1 MNTIVLKF
9 GGSVLTDDNAIKNA
23 AEIIKSEYDKEK
35 NVIAV
40 VSAQGGMTDVL
51 LDEALKLSEKP
62 SKRELD
68 VIMSAGELLSS
79 SKLAIAVQSLGIN
92 SISLSGFQA
101 GIRTNSACGN
111 ARIKEIKRD
120 RINKELAEK
129 KAVIVAGFQGFDK
142 VGDMTTLGRG
152 GSDTTAVALAAAFD
166 AEKCVIYSKV
176 DGIYTADP
184 EEEPDAVK
192 IKIIDYNIM
201 QELSYLGV
209 KVLNPRAVELA
220 RKYSVVLEVR
230 SAFSQEKGTVVK
242 EDITNV
248 EKMLISGV
256 TKKSS
261 IARITVSGLKG
272 TSSEVFSVFGL
283 MSKNNINCDIILQT
297 TEKDNTT
304 DIAFT
309 VAESD
314 ADIASEIL
322 INSGNFNKNDILCDK
337 SVAKV
342 SVVGAGMES
351 HPGVAA
357 AIYEALSEKN
367 IDVIMISSSE
377 MRFSV
382 VVKKEDADAAV
393 TAIHRRFLLS

>member
-1 MNTIVLKF
+1 MKTVILKF
-9 GGSVLTDDNAIKNA
+9 GGSVLIDDSAVKNA
-23 AEIIKSEYDKEK
+23 AGIIKKEYEK
-35 NVIAV
+35 GNSVIAV
-40 VSAQGGMTDVL
+40 VSAQGGMTD
-51 LDEALKLSEKP
+51 ALLSEARRLSDKP

-79 SKLAIAVQSLGIN
+79 AKLSLALQTAGVK

-101 GIRTNSACGN
+101 GIKTSSANGE
-111 ARIKEIKRD
+111 ARIKEINTD
-120 RINKELAEK
+120 RIKKELADK
-129 KAVIVAGFQGFDK
+129 KTVIVAGFQGYNRH
-142 VGDMTTLGRG
+142 GDMTTLGRG
-152 GSDTTAVALAAAFD
+152 GSDTTAVAIAAAMNAD
-166 AEKCVIYSKV
+166 KCIVYSKV

-184 EEEPDAVK
+184 EK
-192 IKIIDYNIM
+192 IPEAKKINEIDYNSM
-201 QELSYLGV
+201 QELSHLGV

-230 SAFSQEKGTVVK
+230 SAYSDAPGTVVK
-242 EDITNV
+242 EEV
-248 EKMLISGV
+248 SPLEKMLISGV

-261 IARITVSGLKG
+261 IARITVSGLSG
-272 TSSEVFSVFGL
+272 TPGEVFSLFGL
-283 MSKNNINCDIILQT
+283 MSQNNINCDIILQT
-297 TEKDNTT
+297 TEKDGTT

-309 VAESD
+309 VAED
-314 ADIASEIL
+314 NADAAADILRE
-322 INSGNFNKNDILCDK
+322 SGKFDEDNILCDK

-367 IDVIMISSSE
+367 INVVMISSSE

-393 TAIHRRFLLS
+393 SAIHKRFY

>member
-1 MNTIVLKF
+1 MKTVILKF
-9 GGSVLTDDNAIKNA
+9 GGSVLIDDSAVKNA
-23 AEIIKSEYDKEK
+23 AGIIKKEYKK
-35 NVIAV
+35 GNSVIAV
-40 VSAQGGMTDVL
+40 VSAQGGMTD
-51 LDEALKLSEKP
+51 ALLSEARRLSDKP

-79 SKLAIAVQSLGIN
+79 AKLSLALQTAGVK
-92 SISLSGFQA
+92 SVSLSGFQA
-101 GIRTNSACGN
+101 GIKTSSANGE
-111 ARIKEIKRD
+111 ARIKEINTD
-120 RINKELAEK
+120 RIKKELADK
-129 KAVIVAGFQGFDK
+129 KTVIVAGFQGYNRH
-142 VGDMTTLGRG
+142 GDMTTLGRG
-152 GSDTTAVALAAAFD
+152 GSDTTAVAIAAAMNAD
-166 AEKCVIYSKV
+166 KCIVYSKV

-184 EEEPDAVK
+184 EK
-192 IKIIDYNIM
+192 IPEAKKINEIDYNCM
-201 QELSYLGV
+201 QELSHLGV

-230 SAFSQEKGTVVK
+230 SAYSDAPGTVVK
-242 EDITNV
+242 EEV
-248 EKMLISGV
+248 SPMEKMLISGV

-261 IARITVSGLKG
+261 IARITVSGLSG
-272 TSSEVFSVFGL
+272 TPGEVFSLFGL
-283 MSKNNINCDIILQT
+283 MSQNNINCDIILQT
-297 TEKDNTT
+297 TEKDGTT

-309 VAESD
+309 VAEDNAD
-314 ADIASEIL
+314 AAAEIL
-322 INSGNFNKNDILCDK
+322 RESGKFDEDNILCDK

-367 IDVIMISSSE
+367 INVVMISSSE

-393 TAIHRRFLLS
+393 SAIHKRFY

>member
-1 MNTIVLKF
+1 MKTVILKF
-9 GGSVLTDDNAIKNA
+9 GGSVLIDDSAVKNA
-23 AEIIKSEYDKEK
+23 AGIIKKEYEK
-35 NVIAV
+35 GNSVIAV
-40 VSAQGGMTDVL
+40 VSAQGGMTD
-51 LDEALKLSEKP
+51 ALLSEARRLSDKP

-79 SKLAIAVQSLGIN
+79 AKLSLALQTAGIK

-101 GIRTNSACGN
+101 GIKTSSANGE
-111 ARIKEIKRD
+111 ARIKDINTD
-120 RINKELAEK
+120 RIKKELADK
-129 KAVIVAGFQGFDK
+129 KAVIVAGFQGYNRH
-142 VGDMTTLGRG
+142 GDMTTLGRG
-152 GSDTTAVALAAAFD
+152 GSDTTAVAIAAAMNAD
-166 AEKCVIYSKV
+166 KCIVYSKV

-184 EEEPDAVK
+184 EK
-192 IKIIDYNIM
+192 ISEAKKINEIDYNSM
-201 QELSYLGV
+201 QELSHLGV

-230 SAFSQEKGTVVK
+230 SAYSDAPGTVVK
-242 EDITNV
+242 EEV
-248 EKMLISGV
+248 SPLEKMLISGV

-261 IARITVSGLKG
+261 IARITVSGLSG
-272 TSSEVFSVFGL
+272 TPGEVFSLFGL
-283 MSKNNINCDIILQT
+283 MSQNNINCDIILQT
-297 TEKDNTT
+297 TEKDGTT

-309 VAESD
+309 VAEDNAD
-314 ADIASEIL
+314 AAAEIL
-322 INSGNFNKNDILCDK
+322 RESGKFDEDNILCDK

-367 IDVIMISSSE
+367 INVVMISSSE

-393 TAIHRRFLLS
+393 SAIHKRFY

>member
-1 MNTIVLKF
+1 MKTVILKF
-9 GGSVLTDDNAIKNA
+9 GGSVLIDDSAVKNA
-23 AEIIKSEYDKEK
+23 AGIIKKEYEK
-35 NVIAV
+35 GNSVIAV
-40 VSAQGGMTDVL
+40 VSAQGGMTD
-51 LDEALKLSEKP
+51 ALLSEARRLSDKP

-79 SKLAIAVQSLGIN
+79 AKLSLALQTAGVK

-101 GIRTNSACGN
+101 GIKTNSANGE
-111 ARIKEIKRD
+111 ARIKEINTD
-120 RINKELAEK
+120 RIKKELADK
-129 KAVIVAGFQGFDK
+129 KTVIVAGFQGYNRH
-142 VGDMTTLGRG
+142 GDMTTLGRG
-152 GSDTTAVALAAAFD
+152 GSDTTAVAIAAAMNAD
-166 AEKCVIYSKV
+166 KCIVYSKV

-184 EEEPDAVK
+184 EK
-192 IKIIDYNIM
+192 IPEAKKINEIDYNCM
-201 QELSYLGV
+201 QELSHLGV

-230 SAFSQEKGTVVK
+230 SAYSDAPGTVVK
-242 EDITNV
+242 EEV
-248 EKMLISGV
+248 SPMEKMLISGV

-261 IARITVSGLKG
+261 IARITVSGLSG
-272 TSSEVFSVFGL
+272 TPGEVFSLFGL
-283 MSKNNINCDIILQT
+283 MSQNNINCDIILQT
-297 TEKDNTT
+297 TEKDGTT

-309 VAESD
+309 VAEDNAD
-314 ADIASEIL
+314 AAAEIL
-322 INSGNFNKNDILCDK
+322 RKSGKFDEDNILCDK

-357 AIYEALSEKN
+357 ARDEALSEKN
-367 IDVIMISSSE
+367 INVVMISSSE

-393 TAIHRRFLLS
+393 SAIHKRFY

>member
-1 MNTIVLKF
+1 MKTVILKF
-9 GGSVLTDDNAIKNA
+9 GGSVLIDDSAVKNA
-23 AEIIKSEYDKEK
+23 AGIIKKKYENGNS
-35 NVIAV
+35 VIAV
-40 VSAQGGMTDVL
+40 VSAQGGMTD
-51 LDEALKLSEKP
+51 ALLSEARRLSDKP

-79 SKLAIAVQSLGIN
+79 AKLSLALQTAGVK

-101 GIRTNSACGN
+101 GIKTSSANGE
-111 ARIKEIKRD
+111 ARIKEINTD
-120 RINKELAEK
+120 RIKKELADK
-129 KAVIVAGFQGFDK
+129 KTVIVAGFQGYNRH
-142 VGDMTTLGRG
+142 GDMTTLGRG
-152 GSDTTAVALAAAFD
+152 GSDTTAVAIAAAMNAD
-166 AEKCVIYSKV
+166 KCIVYSKV

-184 EEEPDAVK
+184 EK
-192 IKIIDYNIM
+192 IPEAKKINEIDYNCM
-201 QELSYLGV
+201 QELSHLGV

-230 SAFSQEKGTVVK
+230 SAYSDAPGTVVK
-242 EDITNV
+242 EEV
-248 EKMLISGV
+248 SPMEKMLISGV

-261 IARITVSGLKG
+261 IARITVSGLSG
-272 TSSEVFSVFGL
+272 TPGEVFSLFGL
-283 MSKNNINCDIILQT
+283 MSQNNINCDIILQT
-297 TEKDNTT
+297 TEKDGTT

-309 VAESD
+309 VAEDNAD
-314 ADIASEIL
+314 AAAEIL
-322 INSGNFNKNDILCDK
+322 RESGKFDEDNILCDK

-367 IDVIMISSSE
+367 INVVMISSSE

-393 TAIHRRFLLS
+393 SAIHKRFY

>member
-1 MNTIVLKF
+1 MKTVILKF
-9 GGSVLTDDNAIKNA
+9 GGSVLVDDGALKNA
-23 AEIIKSEYDKEK
+23 AAIIKKEYDAG
-35 NVIAV
+35 NGVVAV
-40 VSAQGGMTDVL
+40 VSAQGGMTDTL
-51 LDEALKLSEKP
+51 LGEAMRLSEKP

-79 SKLAIAVQSLGIN
+79 SKLALAVSSLGIK
-92 SISLSGFQA
+92 SISLSGLQA
-101 GIRTNSACGN
+101 GVRTSSANGE
-111 ARIKEIKRD
+111 ARIKDIDCTRLK
-120 RINKELAEK
+120 KELAEK
-129 KAVIVAGFQGFDK
+129 KAVVVAGFQGVNK
-142 VGDMTTLGRG
+142 YGDMTTLGRG
-152 GSDTTAVALAAAFD
+152 GSDTTAVALAAALNAD
-166 AEKCVIYSKV
+166 KCVIYSKV

-184 EEEPDAVK
+184 ERVPGAQK
-192 IKIIDYNIM
+192 INEIDYNNM
-201 QELSYLGV
+201 QELSFLGV

-230 SAFSQEKGTVVK
+230 SAFSDANGTVVK
-242 EDITNV
+242 EEVSDV

-261 IARITVSGLKG
+261 IARITVSGLTG
-272 TSSEVFSVFGL
+272 TSGEVFSLFGL
-283 MSKNNINCDIILQT
+283 MSQNNINCDIILQT
-297 TEKDNTT
+297 TEKDGTT

-309 VAESD
+309 VSEGNAD
-314 ADIASEIL
+314 AAAEIL
-322 INSGNFNKNDILCDK
+322 KNSGKFGENDILCDK

-382 VVKKEDADAAV
+382 VVKKEDADSAV
-393 TAIHRRFLLS
+393 SAIHKRFYK

>member
-1 MNTIVLKF
+1 MKTVILKF
-9 GGSVLTDDNAIKNA
+9 GGSVLIDDSAVKNA
-23 AEIIKSEYDKEK
+23 AGIIKKEYEK
-35 NVIAV
+35 GNSVIAV
-40 VSAQGGMTDVL
+40 VSAQGGMTD
-51 LDEALKLSEKP
+51 ALLSEARRLSDKP

-79 SKLAIAVQSLGIN
+79 AKLSLALQTAGVK

-101 GIRTNSACGN
+101 GIKTNSANGE
-111 ARIKEIKRD
+111 ARIKEINTD
-120 RINKELAEK
+120 RIKKELADK
-129 KAVIVAGFQGFDK
+129 KTVIVAGFQGYNRH
-142 VGDMTTLGRG
+142 GDMTTLGRG
-152 GSDTTAVALAAAFD
+152 GSDTTAVAIAAAMNAD
-166 AEKCVIYSKV
+166 KCIVYSKV

-184 EEEPDAVK
+184 EK
-192 IKIIDYNIM
+192 IPEAKKINEIDYNCM
-201 QELSYLGV
+201 QELSHLGV

-230 SAFSQEKGTVVK
+230 SAYSDAPGTVVK
-242 EDITNV
+242 EEV
-248 EKMLISGV
+248 SPMEKMLISGV

-261 IARITVSGLKG
+261 IARITVSGLSG
-272 TSSEVFSVFGL
+272 TPGEVFSLFGL
-283 MSKNNINCDIILQT
+283 MSQNNINCDIILQT
-297 TEKDNTT
+297 TEKDGTT

-309 VAESD
+309 VAEDNAD
-314 ADIASEIL
+314 AAAEIL
-322 INSGNFNKNDILCDK
+322 RKSGKFDEDNILCDK

-367 IDVIMISSSE
+367 INVVMISSSE

-393 TAIHRRFLLS
+393 SAIHKRFY

>member
-1 MNTIVLKF
+1 MKTVILKF
-9 GGSVLTDDNAIKNA
+9 GGSVLIDDSAVKNA
-23 AEIIKSEYDKEK
+23 AGIIKKEYE
-35 NVIAV
+35 NGNSVIAV
-40 VSAQGGMTDVL
+40 VSAQGGMTD
-51 LDEALKLSEKP
+51 ALLSEARRLSDKP

-79 SKLAIAVQSLGIN
+79 AKLSLALQTAGVK

-101 GIRTNSACGN
+101 GIKTSSANGE
-111 ARIKEIKRD
+111 ARIKEINTD
-120 RINKELAEK
+120 RIKKELADK
-129 KAVIVAGFQGFDK
+129 KTVIVAGFQGYNRH
-142 VGDMTTLGRG
+142 GDMTTLGRG
-152 GSDTTAVALAAAFD
+152 GSDTTAVAIAAAMNAD
-166 AEKCVIYSKV
+166 KCIVYSKV

-184 EEEPDAVK
+184 EK
-192 IKIIDYNIM
+192 IPEAKKINEIDYNCM
-201 QELSYLGV
+201 QELSHLGV

-230 SAFSQEKGTVVK
+230 SAYSDAPGTVVK
-242 EDITNV
+242 EEV
-248 EKMLISGV
+248 SPMEKMLISGV

-261 IARITVSGLKG
+261 IARITVSGLSG
-272 TSSEVFSVFGL
+272 TPGEVFSLFGL
-283 MSKNNINCDIILQT
+283 MSQNNINCDIILQT
-297 TEKDNTT
+297 TEKDGTT

-309 VAESD
+309 VAEDNAD
-314 ADIASEIL
+314 AAAEIL
-322 INSGNFNKNDILCDK
+322 RKSGKFDEDNILCDK

-367 IDVIMISSSE
+367 INVVMISSSE

-393 TAIHRRFLLS
+393 SAIHKRFY

>member
-1 MNTIVLKF
+1 MKTVILKF
-9 GGSVLTDDNAIKNA
+9 GGSVLIDDSAVKNA
-23 AEIIKSEYDKEK
+23 AGIIKKEYE
-35 NVIAV
+35 NGNSVIAV
-40 VSAQGGMTDVL
+40 VSAQGGMTD
-51 LDEALKLSEKP
+51 ALLSEARRLSDKP

-79 SKLAIAVQSLGIN
+79 AKLSLALQTAGVK

-101 GIRTNSACGN
+101 GIKTSSANGE
-111 ARIKEIKRD
+111 ARIKEINTD
-120 RINKELAEK
+120 RIKKELADK
-129 KAVIVAGFQGFDK
+129 KTVIVAGFQGYNRH
-142 VGDMTTLGRG
+142 GDMTTLGRG
-152 GSDTTAVALAAAFD
+152 GSDTTAVAIAAAMNAD
-166 AEKCVIYSKV
+166 KCIVYSKV

-184 EEEPDAVK
+184 EK
-192 IKIIDYNIM
+192 IPEAKKINEIDYNCM
-201 QELSYLGV
+201 QELSHLGV

-230 SAFSQEKGTVVK
+230 SAYSDAPGTVVK
-242 EDITNV
+242 EEV
-248 EKMLISGV
+248 SPMEKMLISGV

-261 IARITVSGLKG
+261 IARITVSGLSG
-272 TSSEVFSVFGL
+272 TPGEVFSLFGL
-283 MSKNNINCDIILQT
+283 MSQNNINCDIILQT
-297 TEKDNTT
+297 TEKDGTT

-309 VAESD
+309 VAEDNAD
-314 ADIASEIL
+314 AAAEIL
-322 INSGNFNKNDILCDK
+322 RESGKFDEDNILCDK

-367 IDVIMISSSE
+367 INVVMISSSE

-393 TAIHRRFLLS
+393 SAIHKRFY

>member
-1 MNTIVLKF
+1 MKTVILKF
-9 GGSVLTDDNAIKNA
+9 GGSVLVDDGALKNA
-23 AEIIKSEYDKEK
+23 AAIIKREYDAG
-35 NVIAV
+35 NGVIAV
-40 VSAQGGMTDVL
+40 VSAQGGMTDTL
-51 LDEALKLSEKP
+51 LGEAMRLSEKP

-79 SKLAIAVQSLGIN
+79 SKLALAVSSLGIK
-92 SISLSGFQA
+92 SISLSGLQA
-101 GIRTNSACGN
+101 GVRTSSANGE
-111 ARIKEIKRD
+111 ARIKDIDCTRLK
-120 RINKELAEK
+120 KELAEK
-129 KAVIVAGFQGFDK
+129 KAVIVAGFQGVNK
-142 VGDMTTLGRG
+142 YGDMTTLGRG
-152 GSDTTAVALAAAFD
+152 GSDTTAVALAAALNAD
-166 AEKCVIYSKV
+166 KCVIYSKD

-184 EEEPDAVK
+184 ERVPGAQK
-192 IKIIDYNIM
+192 INEIDYNNM
-201 QELSYLGV
+201 QELSFLGV

-230 SAFSQEKGTVVK
+230 SAFSDANGTVVK
-242 EDITNV
+242 EEVSDV

-261 IARITVSGLKG
+261 IARITVSGLTG
-272 TSSEVFSVFGL
+272 TSGEVFSLFGL
-283 MSKNNINCDIILQT
+283 MSQNNINCDIILQT
-297 TEKDNTT
+297 TEKDGTT

-309 VAESD
+309 VSEGNAD
-314 ADIASEIL
+314 AAAEIL
-322 INSGNFNKNDILCDK
+322 KNSGKFGKNDILCDK

-382 VVKKEDADAAV
+382 VVKKEDADSAV
-393 TAIHRRFLLS
+393 SAIHKRFYK

>member
-1 MNTIVLKF
+1 MKTVILKF
-9 GGSVLTDDNAIKNA
+9 GGSVLIDDSAVKNA
-23 AEIIKSEYDKEK
+23 AGIIKKEYE
-35 NVIAV
+35 NGNSVIAV
-40 VSAQGGMTDVL
+40 VSAQGGMTD
-51 LDEALKLSEKP
+51 ALLSEARRLSDKP

-79 SKLAIAVQSLGIN
+79 AKLSLALQTAGVK

-101 GIRTNSACGN
+101 GIKTSSANGE
-111 ARIKEIKRD
+111 ARIKEINTD
-120 RINKELAEK
+120 RIKKELADK
-129 KAVIVAGFQGFDK
+129 KTVIVAGFQGYNRH
-142 VGDMTTLGRG
+142 GDMTTLGRG
-152 GSDTTAVALAAAFD
+152 GSDTTAVAIAAAMNAD
-166 AEKCVIYSKV
+166 KCIVYSKV

-184 EEEPDAVK
+184 EK
-192 IKIIDYNIM
+192 IPEAKKINEIDYNSM
-201 QELSYLGV
+201 QELSHLGV

-230 SAFSQEKGTVVK
+230 SAYSDAPGTVVK
-242 EDITNV
+242 EEV
-248 EKMLISGV
+248 SPMEKMLISGV

-261 IARITVSGLKG
+261 IARITVSGLSG
-272 TSSEVFSVFGL
+272 TPGEVFSLFGL
-283 MSKNNINCDIILQT
+283 MSQNNINCDIILQT
-297 TEKDNTT
+297 TEKDGTT

-309 VAESD
+309 VAEDNAD
-314 ADIASEIL
+314 AAAEIL
-322 INSGNFNKNDILCDK
+322 RESGKFDEDNILCDK

-367 IDVIMISSSE
+367 INVVMISSSE

-393 TAIHRRFLLS
+393 SAIHKRFY

>member
-1 MNTIVLKF
+1 MKTVILKF
-9 GGSVLTDDNAIKNA
+9 GGSVLINDSAVKNA
-23 AEIIKSEYDKEK
+23 AGIIKKEYEK
-35 NVIAV
+35 GNSVIAV
-40 VSAQGGMTDVL
+40 VSAQGGMTD
-51 LDEALKLSEKP
+51 ALLSEARRLSDKP

-79 SKLAIAVQSLGIN
+79 AKLSLALQTAGVK

-101 GIRTNSACGN
+101 GIKTSSANGE
-111 ARIKEIKRD
+111 ARIKEINTD
-120 RINKELAEK
+120 RIKKELADK
-129 KAVIVAGFQGFDK
+129 KTVIVAGFQGYNRH
-142 VGDMTTLGRG
+142 GDMTTLGRG
-152 GSDTTAVALAAAFD
+152 GSDTTAVAIAAAMNAD
-166 AEKCVIYSKV
+166 KCIVYSKV

-184 EEEPDAVK
+184 EK
-192 IKIIDYNIM
+192 IPEAKKINEIDYNCM
-201 QELSYLGV
+201 QELSHLGV

-230 SAFSQEKGTVVK
+230 SAYSDAPGTVVK
-242 EDITNV
+242 EEV
-248 EKMLISGV
+248 SPMEKMLISGV

-261 IARITVSGLKG
+261 IARITVSGLSG
-272 TSSEVFSVFGL
+272 TPGEVFSLFGL
-283 MSKNNINCDIILQT
+283 MSQNNINCDIILQT
-297 TEKDNTT
+297 TEKDGTT

-309 VAESD
+309 VAEDNAD
-314 ADIASEIL
+314 AAAEIL
-322 INSGNFNKNDILCDK
+322 RKSGKFDEDNILCDK

-367 IDVIMISSSE
+367 INVVMISSSE

-393 TAIHRRFLLS
+393 SAIHKRFY

>member
-1 MNTIVLKF
+1 MKTVILKF
-9 GGSVLTDDNAIKNA
+9 GGSVLIDDSAVKNA
-23 AEIIKSEYDKEK
+23 AGIIKKEYEK
-35 NVIAV
+35 GNSVIAV
-40 VSAQGGMTDVL
+40 VSAQGGMTD
-51 LDEALKLSEKP
+51 ALLSEARRLSDKP

-79 SKLAIAVQSLGIN
+79 AKLSLALQTAGVK

-101 GIRTNSACGN
+101 GIKTSSANGE
-111 ARIKEIKRD
+111 ARIKEINTD
-120 RINKELAEK
+120 RIKKELADK
-129 KAVIVAGFQGFDK
+129 KTVIVAGFQGYNRH
-142 VGDMTTLGRG
+142 GDMTTLGRG
-152 GSDTTAVALAAAFD
+152 GSDTTAVAIAAAMNAD
-166 AEKCVIYSKV
+166 KCIVYSKV

-184 EEEPDAVK
+184 EK
-192 IKIIDYNIM
+192 IPEAKKINEIDYNCM
-201 QELSYLGV
+201 QELSHLGV

-230 SAFSQEKGTVVK
+230 SAYSDAPGTVVK
-242 EDITNV
+242 EEV
-248 EKMLISGV
+248 SPLEKMLISGV

-261 IARITVSGLKG
+261 IARITVSGLSG
-272 TSSEVFSVFGL
+272 TPGEVFSLFGL
-283 MSKNNINCDIILQT
+283 MSQNNINCDIILQT
-297 TEKDNTT
+297 TEKDGTT

-309 VAESD
+309 VAEDNAD
-314 ADIASEIL
+314 AAAEIL
-322 INSGNFNKNDILCDK
+322 RESGKFDEDNILCDK

-367 IDVIMISSSE
+367 INVVMISSSE

-393 TAIHRRFLLS
+393 SAIHKRFY

>member
-1 MNTIVLKF
+1 MKTVILKF
-9 GGSVLTDDNAIKNA
+9 GGSVLIDDSAVKNA
-23 AEIIKSEYDKEK
+23 AGIIKKEYEK
-35 NVIAV
+35 GNSVIAV
-40 VSAQGGMTDVL
+40 VSAQGGMTD
-51 LDEALKLSEKP
+51 ALLSEARRLSDKP

-79 SKLAIAVQSLGIN
+79 AKLSLALQTAGVK

-101 GIRTNSACGN
+101 GIKTSSANGE
-111 ARIKEIKRD
+111 ARIKEINTD
-120 RINKELAEK
+120 RIKKELADK
-129 KAVIVAGFQGFDK
+129 KTVIVAGFQGYNRH
-142 VGDMTTLGRG
+142 GDMTTLGRG
-152 GSDTTAVALAAAFD
+152 GSDTTAVAIAAAMNAD
-166 AEKCVIYSKV
+166 KCIVYSKV

-184 EEEPDAVK
+184 EK
-192 IKIIDYNIM
+192 IPEAKKINEIDYNSM
-201 QELSYLGV
+201 QELSHLGV

-230 SAFSQEKGTVVK
+230 SAYSDAPGTVVK
-242 EDITNV
+242 EEV
-248 EKMLISGV
+248 SPLEKMLISGV

-261 IARITVSGLKG
+261 IARITVSGLSG
-272 TSSEVFSVFGL
+272 TPGEVFSLFGL
-283 MSKNNINCDIILQT
+283 MSQNNINCDIILQT
-297 TEKDNTT
+297 TEKDGTT

-309 VAESD
+309 VAEDNAD
-314 ADIASEIL
+314 AAAEIL
-322 INSGNFNKNDILCDK
+322 RESGKFDEDNILCDK

-367 IDVIMISSSE
+367 INVVMISSSE

-393 TAIHRRFLLS
+393 SAIHKRFY

>member
-1 MNTIVLKF
+1 MKTVILKF
-9 GGSVLTDDNAIKNA
+9 GGSVLIDDSAVKNA
-23 AEIIKSEYDKEK
+23 AGIIKKEYEK
-35 NVIAV
+35 GNSVIAV
-40 VSAQGGMTDVL
+40 VSAQGGMTD
-51 LDEALKLSEKP
+51 ALLSEARRLSDKP

-79 SKLAIAVQSLGIN
+79 AKLSLALQTAGVK

-101 GIRTNSACGN
+101 GIKTSSANGE
-111 ARIKEIKRD
+111 ARIKEINTD
-120 RINKELAEK
+120 RIKKELADK
-129 KAVIVAGFQGFDK
+129 KTVIVAGFQGYNRH
-142 VGDMTTLGRG
+142 GDMTTLGRG
-152 GSDTTAVALAAAFD
+152 GSDTTAVAIAAAMNAD
-166 AEKCVIYSKV
+166 KCIVYSKV

-184 EEEPDAVK
+184 EK
-192 IKIIDYNIM
+192 IPEAKKINEIDYNCM
-201 QELSYLGV
+201 QELSHLGV

-230 SAFSQEKGTVVK
+230 SAYSDAPGTVVK
-242 EDITNV
+242 EEV
-248 EKMLISGV
+248 SPMEKMLISGV

-261 IARITVSGLKG
+261 IARITVSGLSG
-272 TSSEVFSVFGL
+272 TPGEVFSLFGL
-283 MSKNNINCDIILQT
+283 MSQNNINCDIILQT
-297 TEKDNTT
+297 TEKDGTT

-309 VAESD
+309 VAEDNAD
-314 ADIASEIL
+314 AAAEIL
-322 INSGNFNKNDILCDK
+322 RKSGKFDEDNILCDK

-367 IDVIMISSSE
+367 IKVVMISSSE

-393 TAIHRRFLLS
+393 SAIHKRFY

>member
-1 MNTIVLKF
+1 MKTVILKF
-9 GGSVLTDDNAIKNA
+9 GGSVLIDDSAVKNA
-23 AEIIKSEYDKEK
+23 AGIIKKEYEK
-35 NVIAV
+35 GNSVIAV
-40 VSAQGGMTDVL
+40 VSAQGGMTD
-51 LDEALKLSEKP
+51 ALLSEARRLSDKP

-79 SKLAIAVQSLGIN
+79 AKLSLALQTAGVK
-92 SISLSGFQA
+92 SVSLSGFQA
-101 GIRTNSACGN
+101 GIKTSSANGE
-111 ARIKEIKRD
+111 ARIKEINTD
-120 RINKELAEK
+120 RIKKELADK
-129 KAVIVAGFQGFDK
+129 KTVIVAGFQGYNRH
-142 VGDMTTLGRG
+142 GDMTTLGRG
-152 GSDTTAVALAAAFD
+152 GSDTTAVAIAAAMNAD
-166 AEKCVIYSKV
+166 KCIVYSKV

-184 EEEPDAVK
+184 EK
-192 IKIIDYNIM
+192 IPEAKKINEIDYNCM
-201 QELSYLGV
+201 QELSHLGV

-230 SAFSQEKGTVVK
+230 SAYSDAPGTVVK
-242 EDITNV
+242 EEV
-248 EKMLISGV
+248 SPLEKMLISGV

-261 IARITVSGLKG
+261 IARITVSGLSG
-272 TSSEVFSVFGL
+272 TPGEVFSLFGL
-283 MSKNNINCDIILQT
+283 MSQNNINCDIILQT
-297 TEKDNTT
+297 TEKDGTT

-309 VAESD
+309 VAED
-314 ADIASEIL
+314 NADAAADILRE
-322 INSGNFNKNDILCDK
+322 SGKFDEDNILCDK

-367 IDVIMISSSE
+367 INVVMISSSE

-393 TAIHRRFLLS
+393 SAIHKRFY

>member
-1 MNTIVLKF
+1 MKTVILKF
-9 GGSVLTDDNAIKNA
+9 GGSVLIDDSAVKNA
-23 AEIIKSEYDKEK
+23 AGIIKKEYEK
-35 NVIAV
+35 GNSVIAV
-40 VSAQGGMTDVL
+40 VSAQGGMTD
-51 LDEALKLSEKP
+51 ALLSEARRLSDKP

-79 SKLAIAVQSLGIN
+79 AKLSLALQTAGVK

-101 GIRTNSACGN
+101 GIKTSSANGE
-111 ARIKEIKRD
+111 ARIKEINTD
-120 RINKELAEK
+120 RIKKELADK
-129 KAVIVAGFQGFDK
+129 KTVIVAGFQGYNCH
-142 VGDMTTLGRG
+142 GDMTTLGRG
-152 GSDTTAVALAAAFD
+152 GSDTTAVAIAAAMNAD
-166 AEKCVIYSKV
+166 KCIVYSKV

-184 EEEPDAVK
+184 EK
-192 IKIIDYNIM
+192 ISEAKKINEIDYNSM
-201 QELSYLGV
+201 QELSHLGV

-230 SAFSQEKGTVVK
+230 SAYSDAPGTVVK
-242 EDITNV
+242 EEV
-248 EKMLISGV
+248 SPMEKMLISGV

-261 IARITVSGLKG
+261 IARITVSGLSG
-272 TSSEVFSVFGL
+272 TPGEVFSLFGL
-283 MSKNNINCDIILQT
+283 MSQNNINCDIILQT
-297 TEKDNTT
+297 TEKDGTT

-309 VAESD
+309 VAEDNAD
-314 ADIASEIL
+314 AAAEIL
-322 INSGNFNKNDILCDK
+322 RESGKFDEDNILCDK

-367 IDVIMISSSE
+367 INVVMISSSE

-393 TAIHRRFLLS
+393 SAIHKRFY

>member
-1 MNTIVLKF
+1 MKTVILKF
-9 GGSVLTDDNAIKNA
+9 GGSVLIDDSAVKNA
-23 AEIIKSEYDKEK
+23 AGIIKKEYEK
-35 NVIAV
+35 GNSVIAV
-40 VSAQGGMTDVL
+40 VSAQGGMTDAL
-51 LDEALKLSEKP
+51 LTEARRLSDKP

-79 SKLAIAVQSLGIN
+79 AKLSLALQTAGVK

-101 GIRTNSACGN
+101 GIKTSSANGE
-111 ARIKEIKRD
+111 ARIKEINTD
-120 RINKELAEK
+120 RIKKELADK
-129 KAVIVAGFQGFDK
+129 KTVIVAGFQGYNRH
-142 VGDMTTLGRG
+142 GDMTTLGRG
-152 GSDTTAVALAAAFD
+152 GSDTTAVAIAAAMNAD
-166 AEKCVIYSKV
+166 KCIVYSKV

-184 EEEPDAVK
+184 EK
-192 IKIIDYNIM
+192 IPEAKKINEIDYNSM
-201 QELSYLGV
+201 QELSHLGV

-230 SAFSQEKGTVVK
+230 SAYSDAPGTVVK
-242 EDITNV
+242 EEV
-248 EKMLISGV
+248 SPMEKMLISGV

-261 IARITVSGLKG
+261 IARITVSGLSG
-272 TSSEVFSVFGL
+272 TPGEVFSLFGL
-283 MSKNNINCDIILQT
+283 MSQNNINCDIILQT
-297 TEKDNTT
+297 TEKDGTT

-309 VAESD
+309 VAED
-314 ADIASEIL
+314 NADAAADILRE
-322 INSGNFNKNDILCDK
+322 SGKFDEDNILCDK

-367 IDVIMISSSE
+367 INVVMISSSE

-393 TAIHRRFLLS
+393 SAIHKRFY

>member
-1 MNTIVLKF
+1 MKTVILKF
-9 GGSVLTDDNAIKNA
+9 GGSVLIDDSAVKNA
-23 AEIIKSEYDKEK
+23 AGIIKKEYEK
-35 NVIAV
+35 GNSVIAV
-40 VSAQGGMTDVL
+40 VSAQGGMTD
-51 LDEALKLSEKP
+51 ALLSEARRLSDKP

-79 SKLAIAVQSLGIN
+79 AKLSLALQTAGVK

-101 GIRTNSACGN
+101 GIKTSSANGE
-111 ARIKEIKRD
+111 ARIKEINTD
-120 RINKELAEK
+120 RIKKELADK
-129 KAVIVAGFQGFDK
+129 KTVIVAGFQGYNRH
-142 VGDMTTLGRG
+142 GDMTTLGRG
-152 GSDTTAVALAAAFD
+152 GSDTTAVAIAAAMNAD
-166 AEKCVIYSKV
+166 KCIVYSKV

-184 EEEPDAVK
+184 EK
-192 IKIIDYNIM
+192 IPEAKKINEIDYNCM
-201 QELSYLGV
+201 QELSHLGV

-230 SAFSQEKGTVVK
+230 SAYSDAPGTVVK
-242 EDITNV
+242 EEV
-248 EKMLISGV
+248 SPMEKMLISGV

-261 IARITVSGLKG
+261 IARITVSGLSG
-272 TSSEVFSVFGL
+272 TPGEVFSLFGL
-283 MSKNNINCDIILQT
+283 MSQNNINCDIILQT
-297 TEKDNTT
+297 TEKDGTT

-309 VAESD
+309 VAEDNAD
-314 ADIASEIL
+314 AAAEIL
-322 INSGNFNKNDILCDK
+322 RESGKFDEDNILCDK

-367 IDVIMISSSE
+367 INVVMISSSE

-393 TAIHRRFLLS
+393 SAIHKRFY

>member
-1 MNTIVLKF
+1 MKTVVLKF
-9 GGSVLTDDNAIKNA
+9 GGSVLMDDNAIKNA
-23 AEIIKSEYDKEK
+23 ASIVKKEYDGG
-35 NVIAV
+35 NAVVAV
-40 VSAQGGMTDVL
+40 VSAQGGMTDMLVS
-51 LDEALKLSEKP
+51 EITRLSPKP

-79 SKLAIAVQSLGIN
+79 SKLAVAVENLGIGCV
-92 SISLSGFQA
+92 SLSGFQA
-101 GIRTNSACGN
+101 GIMTSSANGE
-111 ARIKEIKRD
+111 ARIKDIDCTRL
-120 RINKELAEK
+120 NKELSDGR
-129 KAVIVAGFQGFDK
+129 AVVVAGFQGINRH
-142 VGDMTTLGRG
+142 GDMTTLGRG
-152 GSDTTAVALAAAFD
+152 GSDTTAVAVAAALN
-166 AEKCVIYSKV
+166 AEKCVVYSKV

-184 EEEPDAVK
+184 EKVPQAKKIDA
-192 IKIIDYNIM
+192 IDYKNM
-201 QELSYLGV
+201 QELSFLGV
-209 KVLNPRAVELA
+209 KVLKPRAVELA
-220 RKYSVVLEVR
+220 RKYSVVIEVR
-230 SAFSQEKGTVVK
+230 SAFSDAKGTVIK
-242 EDITNV
+242 EEVSDL

-283 MSKNNINCDIILQT
+283 MSQNNINCDIILQT
-297 TEKDNTT
+297 TEKDGTT

-309 VAESD
+309 VSESNADAAAEV
-314 ADIASEIL
+314 L
-322 INSGNFNKNDILCDK
+322 KNSGNFNKDNIICDK

-382 VVKKEDADAAV
+382 VVKKEDADSAV
-393 TAIHRRFLLS
+393 SAIHKRFYK

>member
-1 MNTIVLKF
+1 MKTVILKF
-9 GGSVLTDDNAIKNA
+9 GGSVLIDDSAVKNA
-23 AEIIKSEYDKEK
+23 AGIIKKEYE
-35 NVIAV
+35 NGNSVIAV
-40 VSAQGGMTDVL
+40 VSAQGGMTDTL
-51 LDEALKLSEKP
+51 LSEARRLSDKP

-79 SKLAIAVQSLGIN
+79 AKLSLALQTAGVK

-101 GIRTNSACGN
+101 GIKTSSANGE
-111 ARIKEIKRD
+111 ARIKEINTD
-120 RINKELAEK
+120 RIKKELADK
-129 KAVIVAGFQGFDK
+129 KTVIVAGFQGYNRH
-142 VGDMTTLGRG
+142 GDMTTLGRG
-152 GSDTTAVALAAAFD
+152 GSDTTAVAIAAAMNAD
-166 AEKCVIYSKV
+166 KCIVYSKV

-184 EEEPDAVK
+184 EK
-192 IKIIDYNIM
+192 IPEAKKINEIDYNCM
-201 QELSYLGV
+201 QELSHLGV

-230 SAFSQEKGTVVK
+230 SAYSDAPGTVVK
-242 EDITNV
+242 EEV
-248 EKMLISGV
+248 SPMEKMLISGV

-261 IARITVSGLKG
+261 IARITVSGLSG
-272 TSSEVFSVFGL
+272 TPGEVFSLFGL
-283 MSKNNINCDIILQT
+283 MSQNNINCDIILQT
-297 TEKDNTT
+297 TEKDGTT

-309 VAESD
+309 VAEDNAD
-314 ADIASEIL
+314 AAAEIL
-322 INSGNFNKNDILCDK
+322 RESGKFDEDNILCDK

-367 IDVIMISSSE
+367 INVVMISSSE

-393 TAIHRRFLLS
+393 SAIHKRFY

>member
-1 MNTIVLKF
+1 MKTVILKF
-9 GGSVLTDDNAIKNA
+9 GGSILIDDSAVKNA
-23 AEIIKSEYDKEK
+23 AGIIKKEYE
-35 NVIAV
+35 NGNSVIAV
-40 VSAQGGMTDVL
+40 VSAQGGMTD
-51 LDEALKLSEKP
+51 ALLSEARRLSDKP

-79 SKLAIAVQSLGIN
+79 AKLSLALQTAGVK

-101 GIRTNSACGN
+101 GIKTSSANGE
-111 ARIKEIKRD
+111 ARIKEINTD
-120 RINKELAEK
+120 RIKKELADK
-129 KAVIVAGFQGFDK
+129 KTVIVAGFQGYNRH
-142 VGDMTTLGRG
+142 GDMTTLGRG
-152 GSDTTAVALAAAFD
+152 GSDTTAVAIAAAMNAD
-166 AEKCVIYSKV
+166 KCIVYSKV

-184 EEEPDAVK
+184 EK
-192 IKIIDYNIM
+192 IPEAKKINEIDYNCM
-201 QELSYLGV
+201 QELSHLGV

-230 SAFSQEKGTVVK
+230 SAYSDAPGTVVK
-242 EDITNV
+242 EEV
-248 EKMLISGV
+248 SPMEKMLISGV

-261 IARITVSGLKG
+261 IARITVSGLSG
-272 TSSEVFSVFGL
+272 TPGEVFSLFGL
-283 MSKNNINCDIILQT
+283 MSQNNINCDIILQT
-297 TEKDNTT
+297 TEKDGTT

-309 VAESD
+309 VAEDNAD
-314 ADIASEIL
+314 AAAEIL
-322 INSGNFNKNDILCDK
+322 RKSGKFDEDNILCDK

-367 IDVIMISSSE
+367 INVVMISSSE

-393 TAIHRRFLLS
+393 SAIHKRFY

>member
-1 MNTIVLKF
+1 MKTVILKF
-9 GGSVLTDDNAIKNA
+9 GGSVLIDDSAVKNA
-23 AEIIKSEYDKEK
+23 AGIIKKEYEK
-35 NVIAV
+35 GNSVIAV
-40 VSAQGGMTDVL
+40 VSAQGGMTD
-51 LDEALKLSEKP
+51 ALLSEARRLSDKP

-79 SKLAIAVQSLGIN
+79 AKLSLALQTAGVK
-92 SISLSGFQA
+92 SVSLSGFQA
-101 GIRTNSACGN
+101 GIKTSSANGE
-111 ARIKEIKRD
+111 ARIKEINTD
-120 RINKELAEK
+120 RIKKELADK
-129 KAVIVAGFQGFDK
+129 KTVIVAGFQGYNRH
-142 VGDMTTLGRG
+142 GDMTTLGRG
-152 GSDTTAVALAAAFD
+152 GSDTTAVAIAAAMNAD
-166 AEKCVIYSKV
+166 KCIVYSKV

-184 EEEPDAVK
+184 EK
-192 IKIIDYNIM
+192 IPEAKKINEIDYNCM
-201 QELSYLGV
+201 QELSHLGV

-230 SAFSQEKGTVVK
+230 SAYSDAPGTVVK
-242 EDITNV
+242 EEV
-248 EKMLISGV
+248 SPMEKMLISGV

-261 IARITVSGLKG
+261 IARITVSGLSG
-272 TSSEVFSVFGL
+272 TPGEVFSLFGL
-283 MSKNNINCDIILQT
+283 MSQNNINCDIILQT
-297 TEKDNTT
+297 TEKDGTT

-309 VAESD
+309 VAEDNAD
-314 ADIASEIL
+314 AAAEIL
-322 INSGNFNKNDILCDK
+322 RESGKFDEDNILCDK

-367 IDVIMISSSE
+367 INVVMISSSE

-393 TAIHRRFLLS
+393 SAIHKRFY

>member
-1 MNTIVLKF
+1 MKTVILKF
-9 GGSVLTDDNAIKNA
+9 GGSVLIDDSAVKNA
-23 AEIIKSEYDKEK
+23 AGIIKKEYE
-35 NVIAV
+35 NGNSVIAV
-40 VSAQGGMTDVL
+40 VSAQGGMTD
-51 LDEALKLSEKP
+51 ALLSEARRLSDKP

-79 SKLAIAVQSLGIN
+79 AKLSLALQTAGVK

-101 GIRTNSACGN
+101 GIKTSSANGE
-111 ARIKEIKRD
+111 ARIKSINTD
-120 RINKELAEK
+120 RIKKELADK
-129 KAVIVAGFQGFDK
+129 KAVIVAGFQGYNRH
-142 VGDMTTLGRG
+142 GDMTTLGRG
-152 GSDTTAVALAAAFD
+152 GSDTTAVAITAAMNAD
-166 AEKCVIYSKV
+166 KCIVYSKV

-184 EEEPDAVK
+184 EK
-192 IKIIDYNIM
+192 ISEAKKINEIDYNCM
-201 QELSYLGV
+201 QELSHLGV

-230 SAFSQEKGTVVK
+230 SAYSDAPGTVVK
-242 EDITNV
+242 EEV
-248 EKMLISGV
+248 SPMEKMLISGV

-261 IARITVSGLKG
+261 IARITVSGLSG
-272 TSSEVFSVFGL
+272 TPGEVFSLFGL
-283 MSKNNINCDIILQT
+283 MSQNNINCDIILQT
-297 TEKDNTT
+297 TEKDGTT

-309 VAESD
+309 VAEDNAD
-314 ADIASEIL
+314 AAAEIL
-322 INSGNFNKNDILCDK
+322 RESGKFEEGNILCDK

-367 IDVIMISSSE
+367 INVVMISSSE

-393 TAIHRRFLLS
+393 SAIHKRFY

>member
-1 MNTIVLKF
+1 MNTVVLKF
-9 GGSVLTDDNAIKNA
+9 GGSVLVDDAALKNA
-23 AEIIKSEYDKEK
+23 AEIIKKEYDDGK
-35 NVIAV
+35 NVVAV
-40 VSAQGGMTDVL
+40 VSAQGGMTDTL
-51 LDEALKLSEKP
+51 LGQALRLSAKP

-68 VIMSAGELLSS
+68 VIMSAGELLCS
-79 SKLAIAVQSLGIN
+79 SKLAVAVENLGIK

-101 GIRTNSACGN
+101 GIKTSSANGE
-111 ARIKEIKRD
+111 ARIKDIDCTRLK
-120 RINKELAEK
+120 KELAEK
-129 KAVIVAGFQGFDK
+129 KAVIVAGFQGVNK
-142 VGDMTTLGRG
+142 YGDMTTLGRG
-152 GSDTTAVALAAAFD
+152 GSDTTAVAVAVALN
-166 AEKCVIYSKV
+166 AEKCIIYSKV

-184 EEEPDAVK
+184 EKVPDAKK
-192 IKIIDYNIM
+192 IYAIDYNNM
-201 QELSYLGV
+201 QELSFLGV

-220 RKYSVVLEVR
+220 GKNSVMLEVR
-230 SAFSQEKGTVVK
+230 SAFSDARGTVVK
-242 EDITNV
+242 EEV
-248 EKMLISGV
+248 SELEKMLISGV

-272 TSSEVFSVFGL
+272 TSGEVFSVFGL
-283 MSKNNINCDIILQT
+283 MSQNNINCDIILQT
-297 TEKDNTT
+297 TEKDGTT

-309 VAESD
+309 VSESNAD
-314 ADIASEIL
+314 AAAEIL
-322 INSGNFNKNDILCDK
+322 KNSGKFDEKDILCDK

-367 IDVIMISSSE
+367 INVIMISSSE

-393 TAIHRRFLLS
+393 SAIHKRFY

>member
-1 MNTIVLKF
+1 MKTVILKF
-9 GGSVLTDDNAIKNA
+9 GGSVLIDDSAVKNA
-23 AEIIKSEYDKEK
+23 AGIIKKEYEK
-35 NVIAV
+35 GNSVIAV
-40 VSAQGGMTDVL
+40 VSAQGGMTD
-51 LDEALKLSEKP
+51 ALLSEARRLSDKP

-79 SKLAIAVQSLGIN
+79 AKLSLALQTAGVK

-101 GIRTNSACGN
+101 GIKTSSANGE
-111 ARIKEIKRD
+111 ARIKEINTD
-120 RINKELAEK
+120 RIKKELADK
-129 KAVIVAGFQGFDK
+129 KTVIVAGFQGYNRH
-142 VGDMTTLGRG
+142 GDMTTLGRG
-152 GSDTTAVALAAAFD
+152 GSDTTAVAIAAAMNAD
-166 AEKCVIYSKV
+166 KCIVYSKV

-184 EEEPDAVK
+184 EK
-192 IKIIDYNIM
+192 IPEAKKINEIDYNCM
-201 QELSYLGV
+201 QELSHLGV

-230 SAFSQEKGTVVK
+230 SAYSDAPGTVVK
-242 EDITNV
+242 EEV
-248 EKMLISGV
+248 SPMEKMLISGV

-261 IARITVSGLKG
+261 IARITVSGLSG
-272 TSSEVFSVFGL
+272 TPGEVFSLFGL
-283 MSKNNINCDIILQT
+283 MSQNNINCDIILQT
-297 TEKDNTT
+297 TEKDGTT

-309 VAESD
+309 VAEDNAD
-314 ADIASEIL
+314 AAAEIL
-322 INSGNFNKNDILCDK
+322 RKSGNFDEDNILCDK

-367 IDVIMISSSE
+367 INVVMISSSE

-393 TAIHRRFLLS
+393 SAIHKRFY

>member
-1 MNTIVLKF
+1 MKTVVLKF
-9 GGSVLTDDNAIKNA
+9 GGSVLTDDDAIRNA
-23 AEIIKSEYDKEK
+23 ASIVKKEYD
-35 NVIAV
+35 NGNAVVAV
-40 VSAQGGMTDVL
+40 VSAQGGMTDTLVS
-51 LDEALKLSEKP
+51 EIMRLSPKP

-79 SKLAIAVQSLGIN
+79 SKLAVAVENLGIGCV
-92 SISLSGFQA
+92 SLSGFQA
-101 GIRTNSACGN
+101 GIMTSSANGE
-111 ARIKEIKRD
+111 ARIKDIDCTRL
-120 RINKELAEK
+120 NKELSDGK
-129 KAVIVAGFQGFDK
+129 TVVVAGFQGINRH
-142 VGDMTTLGRG
+142 GDMTTLGRG
-152 GSDTTAVALAAAFD
+152 GSDTTAVAVAAALN
-166 AEKCVIYSKV
+166 AEKCVVYSKV

-184 EEEPDAVK
+184 EKVPQAKKIDA
-192 IKIIDYNIM
+192 IDYKNM
-201 QELSYLGV
+201 QELSFLGV
-209 KVLNPRAVELA
+209 KVLKPRAVELA
-220 RKYSVVLEVR
+220 RKYSVVIEVR
-230 SAFSQEKGTVVK
+230 SAFSDAKGTVIK
-242 EDITNV
+242 EEVSDL

-283 MSKNNINCDIILQT
+283 MSQNDINCDIILQT
-297 TEKDNTT
+297 TEKDGTT

-309 VAESD
+309 VSESNADAAAEV
-314 ADIASEIL
+314 L
-322 INSGNFNKNDILCDK
+322 RNSGNFNKDNIICDK

-382 VVKKEDADAAV
+382 VVKKEDADSAV
-393 TAIHRRFLLS
+393 SAIHKRFYK

>member
-1 MNTIVLKF
+1 MKTVILKF
-9 GGSVLTDDNAIKNA
+9 GGSVLIDDSAVKNA
-23 AEIIKSEYDKEK
+23 AGIIKKEYEK
-35 NVIAV
+35 GNSVIAV
-40 VSAQGGMTDVL
+40 VSAQGGMTD
-51 LDEALKLSEKP
+51 ALLSEARRLSDKP

-79 SKLAIAVQSLGIN
+79 AKLSLALQTAGVK

-101 GIRTNSACGN
+101 GIKTSSANGE
-111 ARIKEIKRD
+111 ARIKEINTD
-120 RINKELAEK
+120 RIKKELADK
-129 KAVIVAGFQGFDK
+129 KTVIVAGFQGYNRH
-142 VGDMTTLGRG
+142 GDMTTLGRG
-152 GSDTTAVALAAAFD
+152 GSDTTAVAIAAAMNAD
-166 AEKCVIYSKV
+166 KCIVYSKV

-184 EEEPDAVK
+184 EK
-192 IKIIDYNIM
+192 ISEAKKINEIDYNSM
-201 QELSYLGV
+201 QELSHLGV

-230 SAFSQEKGTVVK
+230 SAYSDAPGTVVK
-242 EDITNV
+242 EEV
-248 EKMLISGV
+248 SPMEKMLISGV

-261 IARITVSGLKG
+261 IARITVSGLSG
-272 TSSEVFSVFGL
+272 TPGEVFSLFGL
-283 MSKNNINCDIILQT
+283 MSQNNINCDIILQT
-297 TEKDNTT
+297 TEKDGTT

-309 VAESD
+309 VAED
-314 ADIASEIL
+314 NADAAADILRE
-322 INSGNFNKNDILCDK
+322 SGKFDEDNILCDK

-367 IDVIMISSSE
+367 INVVMISSSE

-393 TAIHRRFLLS
+393 SAIHKRFY

>member
-1 MNTIVLKF
+1 MKTVILKF
-9 GGSVLTDDNAIKNA
+9 GGSVLIDDSAVKNA
-23 AEIIKSEYDKEK
+23 AGIIKKEYEK
-35 NVIAV
+35 GNSVIAV
-40 VSAQGGMTDVL
+40 VSAQGGMTD
-51 LDEALKLSEKP
+51 ALLSEARRLSDKP

-79 SKLAIAVQSLGIN
+79 AKLSLALQTAGVK

-101 GIRTNSACGN
+101 GIKTSSANGE
-111 ARIKEIKRD
+111 ARIKEINTD
-120 RINKELAEK
+120 RIKKELADK
-129 KAVIVAGFQGFDK
+129 KTVIVAGFQGYNRH
-142 VGDMTTLGRG
+142 GDMTTLGRG
-152 GSDTTAVALAAAFD
+152 GSDTTAVAIAAAMNAD
-166 AEKCVIYSKV
+166 KCIVYSKV

-184 EEEPDAVK
+184 EK
-192 IKIIDYNIM
+192 ISEAKKINEIDYNSM
-201 QELSYLGV
+201 QELSHLGV

-230 SAFSQEKGTVVK
+230 SAYSDAPGTVVK
-242 EDITNV
+242 EEV
-248 EKMLISGV
+248 SPLEKMLISGV

-261 IARITVSGLKG
+261 IARITVSGLSG
-272 TSSEVFSVFGL
+272 TPGEVFSLFGL
-283 MSKNNINCDIILQT
+283 MSQNNINCDIILQT
-297 TEKDNTT
+297 TEKDGTT

-309 VAESD
+309 VAEDNAD
-314 ADIASEIL
+314 AAAEIL
-322 INSGNFNKNDILCDK
+322 RESGKFDEDNILCDK

-367 IDVIMISSSE
+367 INVVMISSSE

-382 VVKKEDADAAV
+382 VVKKEDTDAAV
-393 TAIHRRFLLS
+393 SAIHKRFY

>member
-1 MNTIVLKF
+1 MKTVILKF
-9 GGSVLTDDNAIKNA
+9 GGSVLIDDSAVKNA
-23 AEIIKSEYDKEK
+23 AEIIKKEYEK
-35 NVIAV
+35 GNSVIAV
-40 VSAQGGMTDVL
+40 VSAQGGMTD
-51 LDEALKLSEKP
+51 ALLSEARRLSDKP

-79 SKLAIAVQSLGIN
+79 AKLSLALQTAGVK

-101 GIRTNSACGN
+101 GIKTSSANGE
-111 ARIKEIKRD
+111 ARIKDINTDRIKR
-120 RINKELAEK
+120 ELADK
-129 KAVIVAGFQGFDK
+129 KAVIVAGFQGYNRH
-142 VGDMTTLGRG
+142 GDMTTLGRG
-152 GSDTTAVALAAAFD
+152 GSDTTAVAIAAAMD
-166 AEKCVIYSKV
+166 ADKCIVYSKV

-184 EEEPDAVK
+184 EK
-192 IKIIDYNIM
+192 IPEAKKINEIDYNCM
-201 QELSYLGV
+201 QELSHLGV

-230 SAFSQEKGTVVK
+230 SAYSDAPGTVVK
-242 EDITNV
+242 EEV
-248 EKMLISGV
+248 SPMEKMLISGV

-261 IARITVSGLKG
+261 IARITVSGLSG
-272 TSSEVFSVFGL
+272 TPGEVFSLFGL
-283 MSKNNINCDIILQT
+283 MSQNNINCDIILQT
-297 TEKDNTT
+297 TEKDGTT

-309 VAESD
+309 VAEDNAD
-314 ADIASEIL
+314 AAAEIL
-322 INSGNFNKNDILCDK
+322 RESGKFEEENILCDK

-367 IDVIMISSSE
+367 INVVMISSSE

-393 TAIHRRFLLS
+393 SAIHKRFY

>member
-1 MNTIVLKF
+1 MKTVILKF
-9 GGSVLTDDNAIKNA
+9 GGSVLIDDSAVKNA
-23 AEIIKSEYDKEK
+23 AGIIKKEYE
-35 NVIAV
+35 NGNSVIAV
-40 VSAQGGMTDVL
+40 VSAQGGMTD
-51 LDEALKLSEKP
+51 ALLSEARRLSDKP

-79 SKLAIAVQSLGIN
+79 AKLSLALQTAGVK

-101 GIRTNSACGN
+101 GIKTSSANGE
-111 ARIKEIKRD
+111 ARIKEINTD
-120 RINKELAEK
+120 RIKKELAGK
-129 KAVIVAGFQGFDK
+129 KTVIVAGFQGYNRH
-142 VGDMTTLGRG
+142 GDMTTLGRG
-152 GSDTTAVALAAAFD
+152 GSDTTAVAIAAAMNAD
-166 AEKCVIYSKV
+166 KCIVYSKV

-184 EEEPDAVK
+184 EK
-192 IKIIDYNIM
+192 IPEAKKINEIDYNCM
-201 QELSYLGV
+201 QELSHLGV

-230 SAFSQEKGTVVK
+230 SAYSDAPGTVVK
-242 EDITNV
+242 EEV
-248 EKMLISGV
+248 SPMEKMLISGV

-261 IARITVSGLKG
+261 IARITVSGLSG
-272 TSSEVFSVFGL
+272 TPGEVFSLFGL
-283 MSKNNINCDIILQT
+283 MSQNNINCDIILQT
-297 TEKDNTT
+297 TEKDGTT

-309 VAESD
+309 VAEDNAD
-314 ADIASEIL
+314 AAAEIL
-322 INSGNFNKNDILCDK
+322 RRSGKFDEDNILCDK

-367 IDVIMISSSE
+367 INVVMISSSE

-393 TAIHRRFLLS
+393 SAIHKRFY

>member
-1 MNTIVLKF
+1 MNITVLKF
-9 GGSVLTDDNAIKNA
+9 GGSVLIDDSAVKNA
-23 AEIIKSEYDKEK
+23 AEIIKKEYEK
-35 NVIAV
+35 GKAVIAV
-40 VSAQGGMTDVL
+40 VSAQGGMTDAL
-51 LDEALKLSEKP
+51 LSEALRLSDKP

-79 SKLAIAVQSLGIN
+79 SKLAIAVENLGIK
-92 SISLSGFQA
+92 SVSLSGFQA
-101 GIRTNSACGN
+101 GIMTSSANGE
-111 ARIKEIKRD
+111 ARIKDIDITRLKKEIS
-120 RINKELAEK
+120 EK
-129 KAVIVAGFQGFDK
+129 KVVVAAGFQGVNK
-142 VGDMTTLGRG
+142 HGDMTTLGRG
-152 GSDTTAVALAAAFD
+152 GSDTTAVAIAAALN
-166 AEKCVIYSKV
+166 AEKCVVYSKV

-184 EEEPDAVK
+184 EKVRDARK
-192 IKIIDYNIM
+192 IKEIDYNNM
-201 QELSYLGV
+201 QELSFLGV

-230 SAFSQEKGTVVK
+230 SAFSDADGTVVK
-242 EDITNV
+242 EEVSDL

-272 TSSEVFSVFGL
+272 TSGEVFSVFGL
-283 MSKNNINCDIILQT
+283 MSQNNINCDIILQT
-297 TEKDNTT
+297 TEKDGTT

-309 VAESD
+309 VSESNAD
-314 ADIASEIL
+314 AAAEIL
-322 INSGNFNKNDILCDK
+322 KNSGKFDEKDILCDK

-367 IDVIMISSSE
+367 INVIMISSSE

-382 VVKKEDADAAV
+382 VVKKEDADSAV
-393 TAIHRRFLLS
+393 SAIHKRFY

>member
-1 MNTIVLKF
+1 MKTVILKF
-9 GGSVLTDDNAIKNA
+9 GGSVLIDDSAVKNA
-23 AEIIKSEYDKEK
+23 AGIIKKEYEK
-35 NVIAV
+35 GNSVIAV
-40 VSAQGGMTDVL
+40 VSAQGGMTD
-51 LDEALKLSEKP
+51 ALLSEARRLSDKP

-79 SKLAIAVQSLGIN
+79 AKLSLALQTAGVK
-92 SISLSGFQA
+92 SVSLSGFQA
-101 GIRTNSACGN
+101 GIKTSSANGE
-111 ARIKEIKRD
+111 ARIKEINTD
-120 RINKELAEK
+120 RIKKELADK
-129 KAVIVAGFQGFDK
+129 KTVIVAGFQGYNRH
-142 VGDMTTLGRG
+142 GDMTTLGRG
-152 GSDTTAVALAAAFD
+152 GSDTTAVAIAAAMNAD
-166 AEKCVIYSKV
+166 KCIVYSKV

-184 EEEPDAVK
+184 EK
-192 IKIIDYNIM
+192 ISEAKKINEIDYNCM
-201 QELSYLGV
+201 QELSHLGV

-230 SAFSQEKGTVVK
+230 SAYSDAPGTVVK
-242 EDITNV
+242 EEV
-248 EKMLISGV
+248 SPMEKMLISGV

-261 IARITVSGLKG
+261 IARITVSGLSG
-272 TSSEVFSVFGL
+272 TPGEVFSLFGL
-283 MSKNNINCDIILQT
+283 MSQNNINCDIILQT
-297 TEKDNTT
+297 TEKDGTT

-309 VAESD
+309 VAEDNAD
-314 ADIASEIL
+314 AAAEIL
-322 INSGNFNKNDILCDK
+322 RKSGKFDEDNILCDK

-367 IDVIMISSSE
+367 INVVMISSSE

-393 TAIHRRFLLS
+393 SAIHKRFY

>member
-1 MNTIVLKF
+1 MKTVILKF
-9 GGSVLTDDNAIKNA
+9 GGSVLIDDSAVKNA
-23 AEIIKSEYDKEK
+23 AGIIKKEYEK
-35 NVIAV
+35 GNSVIAV
-40 VSAQGGMTDVL
+40 VSAQGGMTD
-51 LDEALKLSEKP
+51 ALLSEARRLSDKP

-79 SKLAIAVQSLGIN
+79 AKLSLALQTAGVK

-101 GIRTNSACGN
+101 GIKTSSANGE
-111 ARIKEIKRD
+111 ARIKEINTD
-120 RINKELAEK
+120 RIKKELADK
-129 KAVIVAGFQGFDK
+129 KTVIVAGFQGYNRH
-142 VGDMTTLGRG
+142 GDMTTLGRG
-152 GSDTTAVALAAAFD
+152 GSDTTAVAIAAAMNAD
-166 AEKCVIYSKV
+166 KCIVYSKV

-184 EEEPDAVK
+184 EK
-192 IKIIDYNIM
+192 ISEAKKINEIDYNSM
-201 QELSYLGV
+201 QELSHLGV

-230 SAFSQEKGTVVK
+230 SAYSDAPGTVVK
-242 EDITNV
+242 EEV
-248 EKMLISGV
+248 SPMEKMLISGV

-261 IARITVSGLKG
+261 IARITVSGLSG
-272 TSSEVFSVFGL
+272 TPGEVFSLFGL
-283 MSKNNINCDIILQT
+283 MSQNNINCDIILQT
-297 TEKDNTT
+297 TEKDGTT

-309 VAESD
+309 VAEDNAD
-314 ADIASEIL
+314 AAAEIL
-322 INSGNFNKNDILCDK
+322 RESGKFDEDNILCDK

-367 IDVIMISSSE
+367 INVVMISSSE

-393 TAIHRRFLLS
+393 SAIHKRFY

>member
-1 MNTIVLKF
+1 MKTVILKF
-9 GGSVLTDDNAIKNA
+9 GGSVLIDDSAVKNA
-23 AEIIKSEYDKEK
+23 AGIIKKEYEK
-35 NVIAV
+35 GNSVIAV
-40 VSAQGGMTDVL
+40 VSAQGGMTD
-51 LDEALKLSEKP
+51 ALLSEARRLSDKP

-79 SKLAIAVQSLGIN
+79 AKLSLALQTAGVK

-101 GIRTNSACGN
+101 GIKTSSANGE
-111 ARIKEIKRD
+111 ARIKEINTD
-120 RINKELAEK
+120 RIKKELADK
-129 KAVIVAGFQGFDK
+129 KAVIVAGFQGYNRH
-142 VGDMTTLGRG
+142 GDMTTLGRG
-152 GSDTTAVALAAAFD
+152 GSDTTAVAIAAAMNAD
-166 AEKCVIYSKV
+166 KCIVYSKV

-184 EEEPDAVK
+184 EK
-192 IKIIDYNIM
+192 ISEAKKINEIDYNSM
-201 QELSYLGV
+201 QELSHLGV

-230 SAFSQEKGTVVK
+230 SAYSDAPGTVVK
-242 EDITNV
+242 EEV
-248 EKMLISGV
+248 SPLEKMLISGV

-261 IARITVSGLKG
+261 IARITVSGLSG
-272 TSSEVFSVFGL
+272 TPGEVFSLFGL
-283 MSKNNINCDIILQT
+283 MSQNNINCDIILQT
-297 TEKDNTT
+297 TEKDGTT

-309 VAESD
+309 VAED
-314 ADIASEIL
+314 NADAAADILRE
-322 INSGNFNKNDILCDK
+322 SGKFDEDNILCDK

-367 IDVIMISSSE
+367 INVVMISSSE

-393 TAIHRRFLLS
+393 SAIHKRFY

>member
-1 MNTIVLKF
+1 MKTVILKF
-9 GGSVLTDDNAIKNA
+9 GGSVLIDDSAVKNA
-23 AEIIKSEYDKEK
+23 AGIIKKEYE
-35 NVIAV
+35 NGNSVIAV
-40 VSAQGGMTDVL
+40 VSAQGGMTD
-51 LDEALKLSEKP
+51 ALLSEARRLSDKP

-79 SKLAIAVQSLGIN
+79 AKLSLALQTAGVK

-101 GIRTNSACGN
+101 GIKTSSANGE
-111 ARIKEIKRD
+111 ARIKEINTD
-120 RINKELAEK
+120 RIKKELADK
-129 KAVIVAGFQGFDK
+129 KTVIVAGFQGYNRH
-142 VGDMTTLGRG
+142 GDMTTLGRG
-152 GSDTTAVALAAAFD
+152 GSDTTAVAIAAAMNAD
-166 AEKCVIYSKV
+166 KCIVYSKV

-184 EEEPDAVK
+184 EK
-192 IKIIDYNIM
+192 IPEAKKINEIDYNSM
-201 QELSYLGV
+201 QELSHLGV

-230 SAFSQEKGTVVK
+230 SAYSDAPGTVVK
-242 EDITNV
+242 EEV
-248 EKMLISGV
+248 SPMEKMLISGV

-261 IARITVSGLKG
+261 IARITVSGLSG
-272 TSSEVFSVFGL
+272 TPGEVFSLFGL
-283 MSKNNINCDIILQT
+283 MSQNNINCDIILQT
-297 TEKDNTT
+297 TEKDGTT

-309 VAESD
+309 VAED
-314 ADIASEIL
+314 NADAAADILRE
-322 INSGNFNKNDILCDK
+322 SGKFDEDNILCDK

-367 IDVIMISSSE
+367 INVVMISSSE

-393 TAIHRRFLLS
+393 SAIHKRFY

>member
-1 MNTIVLKF
+1 MKTVILKF
-9 GGSVLTDDNAIKNA
+9 GGSVLIDDSAVKNA
-23 AEIIKSEYDKEK
+23 AGIIKKEYE
-35 NVIAV
+35 NGNSVIAV
-40 VSAQGGMTDVL
+40 VSAQGGMTD
-51 LDEALKLSEKP
+51 ALLSEARRLSDKP

-79 SKLAIAVQSLGIN
+79 AKLSLALQTAGVK

-101 GIRTNSACGN
+101 GIKTSSANGE
-111 ARIKEIKRD
+111 ARIKEINTD
-120 RINKELAEK
+120 RIKKELADK
-129 KAVIVAGFQGFDK
+129 KTVIVAGFQGYNRH
-142 VGDMTTLGRG
+142 GDMTTLGRG
-152 GSDTTAVALAAAFD
+152 GSDTTAVAIAAAMNAD
-166 AEKCVIYSKV
+166 KCIVYSKV

-184 EEEPDAVK
+184 EK
-192 IKIIDYNIM
+192 IPSAKKINEIDYNCM
-201 QELSYLGV
+201 QELSHLGV

-230 SAFSQEKGTVVK
+230 SAYSDAPGTVVK
-242 EDITNV
+242 EEV
-248 EKMLISGV
+248 SPMEKMLISGV

-261 IARITVSGLKG
+261 IARITVSGLSG
-272 TSSEVFSVFGL
+272 TPGEVFSLFGL
-283 MSKNNINCDIILQT
+283 MSQNNINCDIILQT
-297 TEKDNTT
+297 TEKDGTT

-309 VAESD
+309 VAEDNAD
-314 ADIASEIL
+314 AAAEIL
-322 INSGNFNKNDILCDK
+322 RKSGKFDEDNILCDK

-367 IDVIMISSSE
+367 INVVMISSSE

-393 TAIHRRFLLS
+393 SAIHKRFY